1 MLSSQDLAK
10 KFEGLFEI
18 IHEGINKLNE
28 SKINVFVHKNYLIQ
42 KETKW
47 SLKTN

>member
-28 SKINVFVHKNYLIQ
+28 SKINVFVHKKIFN
-42 KETKW
+42 TKRN
-47 SLKTN
+47 KMEFED

>member
-28 SKINVFVHKNYLIQ
+28 SKTMFLC
-42 KETKW
+42 TK
-47 SLKTN
+47 KIFNTKRNKMEF